1 MRRCVPHSNEPVAL
15 VLKAQRGRPP
25 HNVTHLNPPGQFR
38 HGGPA
43 ICGRQMET
51 AMILEQAQRLVN
63 LTERLSE
70 ALMAAAICADDI
82 RAILLMEFDGRN
94 PVSRGESHNTRPRN
108 PARRRPLV
116 DSSTFSVL
124 WAGKTCLLR
133 RTVLFRL
140 AERLARHP
148 NQYITADQLLR
159 DVWEGGI
166 KSPETIRSA
175 VRHLRQRLSSAGMKD
190 LAAAIHGTGGR
201 YGLILDGNLP

>member
-1 MRRCVPHSNEPVAL
+1 
-15 VLKAQRGRPP
+15 
-25 HNVTHLNPPGQFR
+25 
-38 HGGPA
+38 
-43 ICGRQMET
+43 
-51 AMILEQAQRLVN
+51 MILEQAKRLVN

-70 ALMAAAICADDI
+70 TLMAAAICADDI

-94 PVSRGESHNTRPRN
+94 SAQWGRAQNTRPRN
-108 PARRRPLV
+108 PVPRRPLV
-116 DSSTFSVL
+116 DSSTFSVF

-140 AERLARHP
+140 AERLARQP

-175 VRHLRQRLSSAGMKD
+175 VRQASSVVRSATDSCCSSTLDSAVLKGRMGSLPPRHLRS
-190 LAAAIHGTGGR
+190 TVTTT
-201 YGLILDGNLP
+201 